1 MTHSFITSDGL
12 RAALDRLHRTG
23 GWVSDPEAEQ
33 LMRFTM
39 HKYGALA
46 RKHHLEPEDAAAA
59 AFEVMR
65 TRAARTARDPWAV
78 VTRAVQVTLIAEER
92 ADGLLCSPSQARRA
106 HISVHHDAERFSDRD
121 AALLDFHPAFRV
133 AGEQDQVGDPANIE
147 PEPTGAYVA
156 VDAVVRL
163 FAALGWPEDTARATM
178 EYVAARLIECG
189 SRSTAHESLRRDH
202 HARALLDLD
211 RATWATTLRVVL
223 GNPHQDVRFTS
234 AGHGILLRLLVGQ
247 SVAELLED
255 DHLVDEISCVAPRN
269 VAARHA

>member
-1 MTHSFITSDGL
+1 MTHSFTTSDGL

-23 GWVSDPEAEQ
+23 GWVNDPEAEQ
-33 LMRFTM
+33 LMRFAM

-46 RKHHLEPEDAAAA
+46 RKHRLEPEDAAAA

-65 TRAARTARDPWAV
+65 TRAARTARDPWGV
-78 VTRAVQVTLIAEER
+78 VTRAVQVTLIAEDR
-92 ADGLLCSPSQARRA
+92 ANGLLCSPSQARRA
-106 HISVHHDAERFSDRD
+106 HISAHHDAQRFSDRD
-121 AALLDFHPAFRV
+121 AALLDYHPAFRV
-133 AGEQDQVGDPANIE
+133 AAEQDHVDGPTHIE

-156 VDAVVRL
+156 VDAIVGM

-211 RATWATTLRVVL
+211 RATWSTTLRVVL

-269 VAARHA
+269 VGARHA

>member
-1 MTHSFITSDGL
+1 MTHSFTTSDGL
-12 RAALDRLHRTG
+12 RAVLDRLHRTG
-23 GWVSDPEAEQ
+23 GWVNDPEAEQ

-39 HKYGALA
+39 QKYGALA
-46 RKHHLEPEDAAAA
+46 RKHHLGPEDAAAA
-59 AFEVMR
+59 AFEAMR

-92 ADGLLCSPSQARRA
+92 ANGLLCSPSQARRA

-121 AALLDFHPAFRV
+121 TALLDYHPAFRV
-133 AGEQDQVGDPANIE
+133 AAEQDDLRDPAQTE
-147 PEPTGAYVA
+147 CEPTGAYVA

-163 FAALGWPEDTARATM
+163 FAALGWPEDTARATL

-189 SRSTAHESLRRDH
+189 SRLTAHESLRRDH

-211 RATWATTLRVVL
+211 RATWSTTLRLVL

-247 SVAELLED
+247 SIADLLED
-255 DHLVDEISCVAPRN
+255 DHLVDQISCVAPKLH
-269 VAARHA
+269 ARHA